1 MFARFLRRSP
11 ATATRTPTVLQ
22 MEAVE
27 CGAAS
32 LAMVLAYHGRY
43 VPLEE
48 LRIQCGVSR
57 DGSKASN
64 VLKAARGYGLA
75 AKGYRKEPAALRSM
89 PLPLVVFWNFNH
101 FLVVEGFGDGEVFL
115 NDPAG
120 GRRRVSDEEF
130 DQSFTGVVLTFE
142 RTPGF
147 VPGGE
152 RPSVL
157 AALRRRFEGMGA
169 AIAFLVLAGVAMV
182 LPGLL
187 VPAFSGIFVDH
198 VLVAGRHG
206 WLKPL
211 LLGMA
216 LTAAMRAAL
225 TWLEQYYLL
234 RTQTRL
240 ALAGASRFLWHL
252 LHLPVEFYAQRSA
265 GEIGARVALNDRVA
279 HLLSGDLAR
288 AVLNMI
294 TALFFVALMLAV
306 DAGLAAIVVAFA
318 AANLL
323 VFRAT
328 AGRAKELSQRL
339 AIDEG
344 KMMGAAVNG
353 LMSIETLKASGAE
366 SDFFA
371 RWAGYQAR
379 YLGSMQESL
388 RVMLPLR
395 VLPGVLDAVAVVVVL
410 GVGALRVIDGAFTL
424 GTLIAFQTL
433 AASFMAPIKQLAGL
447 GSQLQEAH
455 GDMNR
460 LDDVAR
466 YTPDRWASGTPLSSP
481 DPGPRFAGAVT
492 LEGVSFGYSRAEEP
506 LLQDFTLS
514 IRPGQRIAIVGGSGS
529 GKSTVAKLVMGL
541 YQPWTG
547 RVLFDGRPREAY
559 SRDEFAASVAM
570 VDQDIALFSGT
581 IRDNLTLWDP
591 GASDEDLV
599 RAATDAC
606 IHDFIL
612 SRPGGYDH
620 VLEEGGRNMS
630 GGQRQRLEIARAL
643 VGNPSVLVLD
653 EATSALDPATEQEI
667 ERNLRRRGCTCIVVA
682 HRLSAVRDCDDI
694 LVLAR
699 GQLRERGD
707 HEALMEIP
715 DGVYRR
721 LVAME

>member
-1 MFARFLRRSP
+1 MFAKLLRRPSS
-11 ATATRTPTVLQ
+11 AHARTPTVLQ

-64 VLKAARGYGLA
+64 VLKAARGHGLA
-75 AKGYRKEPAALRSM
+75 AKGYRKEPAALRAM

-120 GRRRVSDEEF
+120 GRRRVSDDEF

-142 RTPGF
+142 RTPDF
-147 VPGGE
+147 RPGGE

-157 AALRRRFEGMGA
+157 AALRRRFDGMGA
-169 AIAFLVLAGVAMV
+169 AVAFLVLAGVAMV

-198 VLVAGRHG
+198 VLVAGKHG

-211 LLGMA
+211 LLGMV

-279 HLLSGDLAR
+279 HLLSGDLAK
-288 AVLNMI
+288 AVLNII
-294 TALFFVALMLAV
+294 TAVFFVALMLAV
-306 DAGLAAIVVAFA
+306 DAGLTAIVVAFA

-328 AGRAKELSQRL
+328 AARAQELSQRL

-353 LMSIETLKASGAE
+353 LMSMETLKASGAE

-395 VLPGVLDAVAVVVVL
+395 VLPGVLDSAAVVLVL
-410 GVGALRVIDGAFTL
+410 GVGALRVIDGGFTL

-433 AASFMAPIKQLAGL
+433 AASFMAPIKQLAAL

-466 YTPDRWASGTPLSSP
+466 YAPDAWATGTPLSTP
-481 DPGPRFAGAVT
+481 DPGPRFAGSIT
-492 LEGVSFGYSRAEEP
+492 LEDVSFGYSRAEEP
-506 LLQDFTLS
+506 LLQAFSLS

-541 YQPWTG
+541 YQPWSG
-547 RVLFDGRPREAY
+547 RVLFDGRPREGY

-581 IRDNLTLWDP
+581 IRDNLALWDP
-591 GASDEDLV
+591 GASDEDIV
-599 RAATDAC
+599 RAAIDAC

-612 SRPGGYDH
+612 SRPGGYEH

-699 GQLRERGD
+699 GQLRERGT
-707 HEALMEIP
+707 HAALMDIP
-715 DGVYRR
+715 DGIYRR
-721 LVAME
+721 LVGME